1 MSISSIAGV
10 VRASPSAADTAA
22 PNTAPRPGGRT
33 PVAEVDQAT
42 QQPLPPRYPWLS
54 RLSHQL
60 ETAAR
65 QRPAFA
71 PTPILGD
78 HVDRSA

>member
-1 MSISSIAGV
+1 MSITSIAGV
-10 VRASPSAADTAA
+10 VRASAPATDTAP
-22 PNTAPRPGGRT
+22 PNAASRSGAHTST
-33 PVAEVDQAT
+33 VEVDQAT